1 MGNWRTAFKSDF
13 LASWD
18 IDGVVKLTIE
28 RVEIKEVQLQKK
40 EKKVVAYFKEQ
51 HFSNGEPIKPMI
63 LNATNCKVL
72 NSYTGTKETNDWVNL
87 LVEIGTKENKGRIGE
102 ALGLSINRV
111 LSGSR
116 VIDKVDIIK
125 SLLKT
130 VIDLSEREE
139 DYVNQIIDNKSVENY
154 DKAINHLKSKQPKQ
168 DEKQFE

>member
-1 MGNWRTAFKSDF
+1 MANWRTAFKSDF

-28 RVEIKEVQLQKK
+28 KVEIKEVQLQKR
-40 EKKVVAYFKEQ
+40 EKKVVAYFKEK
-51 HFSNGEPIKPMI
+51 HFANGEPIKPMI

-72 NSYTGTKETNDWVNL
+72 NSYTGTKETNDWINL

-116 VIDKVDIIK
+116 VVDKVGIIK
-125 SLLKT
+125 DLLRT
-130 VIDLSEREE
+130 AIDLTDRETE
-139 DYVNQIIDNKSVENY
+139 YVNEIINTKQVENY
-154 DKAINHLKSKQPKQ
+154 DKAINHLKSKQSKQ
-168 DEKQFE
+168 DEKQSE